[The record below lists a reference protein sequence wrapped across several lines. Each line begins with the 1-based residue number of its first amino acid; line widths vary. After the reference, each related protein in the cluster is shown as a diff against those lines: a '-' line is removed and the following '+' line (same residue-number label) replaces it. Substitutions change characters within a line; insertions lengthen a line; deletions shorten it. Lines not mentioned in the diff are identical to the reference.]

1 MAEPQWY
8 TKQGPDGKWYK
19 TQASS
24 PQEAT
29 QKLLRFIGTASSSTV
44 RPDTAVDKMFPTGGT
59 VGPAQSRSGMAGIED
74 ELENLRT
81 RLSARAQRGA
91 GQGAGDFI
99 MSLPLGLLR
108 VAKSAPD
115 VLQGKFWQG
124 TKDLVGG
131 GLQALTEPLAFIAPE
146 SAAKTEASVGL
157 ENAAKVITDAVNPLP
172 KQMGPFQKALSQHLD
187 KILTYAASKGI
198 NIDSIEGLGQAAK
211 GAGDWIR
218 SHYYENILGPVK
230 DVPMDISGIKGY
242 SGATASPS
250 TASLGQ
256 LDARLSEINAELNP
270 KFAKGGIA
278 AQAAVKSAGDLN
290 AEASS
295 IRQILYK
302 RLGEATGIDPQV
314 IAQTRGAFGSLDN
327 LAEQTNSAASKGRF
341 AANKTAAEPITVNPF
356 GGSKGKQFVLDKA
369 VNAVR
374 GNPTENSIRN
384 AVRKADVPRY
394 QLPEPSP
401 TAVRATL
408 KPSGPARPRSWWNIP
423 EGGGGGT
430 PPVEPSEAER
440 AAVSGRVSAR
450 AAGNQ
455 AAKEAKAA
463 KMAAR
468 NPPRAGST
476 PIGEASEPSAAER
489 GAVPQKLDARRA
501 ANELQRRKAE
511 LAKAQAALDQLM
523 KSSRHPFWQGSPPE

>member
-1 MAEPQWY
+1 M
-8 TKQGPDGKWYK
+8 
-19 TQASS
+19 
-24 PQEAT
+24 
-29 QKLLRFIGTASSSTV
+29 
-44 RPDTAVDKMFPTGGT
+44 
-59 VGPAQSRSGMAGIED
+59 
-74 ELENLRT
+74 
-81 RLSARAQRGA
+81 
-91 GQGAGDFI
+91 
-99 MSLPLGLLR
+99 
-108 VAKSAPD
+108 
-115 VLQGKFWQG
+115 
-124 TKDLVGG
+124 
-131 GLQALTEPLAFIAPE
+131 
-146 SAAKTEASVGL
+146 
-157 ENAAKVITDAVNPLP
+157 
-172 KQMGPFQKALSQHLD
+172 
-187 KILTYAASKGI
+187 
-198 NIDSIEGLGQAAK
+198 
-211 GAGDWIR
+211 
-218 SHYYENILGPVK
+218 
-230 DVPMDISGIKGY
+230 
-242 SGATASPS
+242 
-250 TASLGQ
+250 
-256 LDARLSEINAELNP
+256 
-270 KFAKGGIA
+270 
-278 AQAAVKSAGDLN
+278 
-290 AEASS
+290 
-295 IRQILYK
+295 
-302 RLGEATGIDPQV
+302 
-314 IAQTRGAFGSLDN
+314 
-327 LAEQTNSAASKGRF
+327 KGRF

-384 AVRKADVPRY
+384 AVSKADVPRY

-408 KPSGPARPRSWWNIP
+408 KPSGPVRPRSWWNIP